1 MNKVDVTHVLVFEYP
16 HGLYKG
22 LHRDKLDAMFFW
34 CIDNVLSTEW
44 EYIFPES
51 RFSPQEHFFNFK
63 DGGVAT
69 MFALKFN

>member
-1 MNKVDVTHVLVFEYP
+1 MNKVDVTHILVIEYP
-16 HGLYKG
+16 HKLYKG
-22 LHRDKLDAMFFW
+22 LHRDKLDAMFDW
-34 CIDNVLSTEW
+34 CVANADLAW

>member
-1 MNKVDVTHVLVFEYP
+1 MTKVDVTHVLVFQYP
-16 HGLYKG
+16 HDLYKG
-22 LHRDKLDAMFFW
+22 FHGDKLVVMFDW
-34 CIDNVLSTEW
+34 CIANADLDW

-51 RFSPQEHFFNFK
+51 KFSPQEHFFNFK

>member
-1 MNKVDVTHVLVFEYP
+1 MTKVDVTHVLVFEYP

-22 LHRDKLDAMFFW
+22 LHRDKLDAMFDW
-34 CIDNVLSTEW
+34 CIINADIDW
-44 EYIFPES
+44 EYI
-51 RFSPQEHFFNFK
+51 SPADRNSSDKHFFNFK